1 MLKHN
6 ESKRNERKTQQWTT
20 KISNSRRFY
29 LAMPILSKPL
39 ALRSIKDLLSKRF
52 LSTSAIR
59 RNKVTG
65 DVIGIDLGTTNSC
78 VAIMEGSTAKV
89 IENSEGVRT
98 TPSVVAFTADGQRLV
113 GIPAKRQAVTNPE
126 NTLFATKRLIGR
138 RYEDPATQKD
148 KSNLPYKIV
157 RGPNGDAWVEAMGKQ
172 YSPSQ
177 IGAFVLTK
185 MKETADAYLGR
196 SVSKAVV
203 TVPAYFND
211 AQRQATKDAGKIAGL
226 DVLRI
231 INEPTAAALA
241 FGMDKKDGQ
250 TIAVYDLGG
259 GTFDISILEISGG
272 VFEVKATNGDTSL
285 GGEDFDQLILNHLVS
300 SFKQTQG
307 IDLSKDRLALQRL
320 REAAE
325 VAKVEL
331 SSKIQTEINLPFI
344 TADQSGPKHLQMT
357 LNRAQLEGLTQSL
370 LERTKAPCEN
380 CLRDAGVKKEELS
393 EVLLVGGMTR
403 MPAVQSLVKAMYG
416 KEPCKGVNPDEAVAT
431 GAAIQAGVLKGEVKD
446 ILLLDVTPLSLGIET
461 LGGVFTR
468 LITRNTTIPTKKSQV
483 FSTAADNQTQVG
495 IKCYQGEREMAADN
509 KLLGNFDL
517 VGIPPAPRG
526 VPQIEVTFD
535 IDANGIVHVSASD
548 KGTGR
553 KQSITIQSSGGLSNV
568 DIEKMVQDA
577 ERMRDSDEKRKN
589 AVNAKNEAESLVY
602 TVEKQIIDMKEKISE
617 ADKEDL
623 NTKIS
628 AVRSALTTDDADEI
642 AAKTK
647 ELQEASWKVTQTMYS
662 NASSNESSEN
672 GEKKFEEGSK

>member
-1 MLKHN
+1 M
-6 ESKRNERKTQQWTT
+6 
-20 KISNSRRFY
+20 
-29 LAMPILSKPL
+29 
-39 ALRSIKDLLSKRF
+39 
-52 LSTSAIR
+52 
-59 RNKVTG
+59 
-65 DVIGIDLGTTNSC
+65 IGIDLGTTNSC
-78 VAIMEGSTAKV
+78 VAIMEGTSVRV
-89 IENSEGVRT
+89 IENSEGMRT

-138 RYEDPATQKD
+138 RYDDPATQKD

-157 RGPNGDAWVEAMGKQ
+157 RGPNGDAWVEATGKQ

-196 SVSKAVV
+196 NVGKAVV

-285 GGEDFDQLILNHLVS
+285 GGEDFDQCILNHLVD
-300 SFKQTQG
+300 SFKKSQG

-325 VAKVEL
+325 TAKVEL

-344 TADQSGPKHLQMT
+344 TADASGPKHMHLV

-403 MPAVQSLVKAMYG
+403 MPAVQALVKNMYG

-431 GAAIQAGVLKGEVKD
+431 GAAIQGGVLKGEVKD

-468 LITRNTTIPTKKSQV
+468 LITRNTTIPTKKSQT

-495 IKCYQGEREMAADN
+495 IKVFQGEREMAADN

-553 KQSITIQSSGGLSNV
+553 KQSITIQSSGGLSQT

-577 ERMRDSDEKRKN
+577 DRMREADEKRKN
-589 AVNAKNEAESLVY
+589 AVNSKNEAESLVY
-602 TVEKQIIDMKEKISE
+602 TVEKQISDMKEKISE

-623 NTKIS
+623 NSKIS
-628 AVRSALTTDDADEI
+628 AVRASLTSDDAEDI
-642 AAKTK
+642 TAKTK

-662 NASSNESSEN
+662 NSSSSGQQEN
-672 GEKKFEEGSK
+672 SDKKFEEGGK